1 MLNTKPICAR
11 VEWRISSRAG
21 WHRRR
26 TDSRRG
32 GYGTPG
38 CGGLC
43 AVALLPGRPLPAEGA
58 LRARGVNSVA
68 DRLGRELSPVRAR
81 PKSRGPAEDN
91 SSPSRLSTK
100 SALFVP
106 NDNEERAFS
115 PSRVQMLSM
124 KLSIVRRQMAYCA
137 TPLALRSSRM
147 RRSEAR
153 WPQM

>member
-1 MLNTKPICAR
+1 MPRMERRT
-11 VEWRISSRAG
+11 SSRAG

-26 TDSRRG
+26 ADSRRG

-38 CGGLC
+38 RGGLC

-68 DRLGRELSPVRAR
+68 DHLGRELSPVRAR
-81 PKSRGPAEDN
+81 PKSRGPSEDN
-91 SSPSRLSTK
+91 SAPSRLSTK

-124 KLSIVRRQMAYCA
+124 KLSGRIHDRFLSRRRIAYCA